1 MRTHELAVFLREMS
15 DVLMN
20 LPDSEIASLP
30 EALRN
35 SSNSNVDDSFVDDS
49 LNSGKG
55 AKRAKITRAPVDD
68 IFTTLVTLPKKEIV
82 ELVDQSSLDVSI
94 RGKDSAKDA
103 ANKIKRHLTDH
114 PESSQQVNAILKR
127 RHPPRIS
134 EPLSKAM
141 RTLLGN

>member
-15 DVLMN
+15 DVLIN
-20 LPDSEIASLP
+20 LPDSEITSLP
-30 EALRN
+30 EVLQN
-35 SSNSNVDDSFVDDS
+35 SSTSNVDNS
-49 LNSGKG
+49 LISGKG
-55 AKRAKITRAPVDD
+55 PKRVKTTSAPVDD
-68 IFTTLVTLPKKEIV
+68 IFTTLATLPKKEIV
-82 ELVDQSSLDVSI
+82 KLVDESSLDVSI
-94 RGKDSAKDA
+94 RSKDSAKDA
-103 ANKIKRHLTDH
+103 ANKVKRHLTDY